1 MYFSGIYQLFLGNVV
16 PPRAHKGVTK
26 SKPCGSVSISGPGHY
41 DEGVWVSLQS
51 FSPPG
56 NQLRNA
62 SNCVSL
68 LHFQS
73 NFSYSLAQSAVSLS
87 VEAVL
92 GWGAWWSPRTSTTW
106 EDRTTATNVKHHK
119 SNALPQ
125 NLQTGDCKA
134 KMAQRCG
141 LFGQTSV
148 LLFKNKLPMFKN
160 WEVSHTFRSLSP
172 HETSRELGF
181 YLQMPTADWT

>member
-1 MYFSGIYQLFLGNVV
+1 MLSLQGHTRESLNQSRVAQCLSVV
-16 PPRAHKGVTK
+16 LDIT
-26 SKPCGSVSISGPGHY
+26 

-106 EDRTTATNVKHHK
+106 EDRTTATNVKHPK
-119 SNALPQ
+119 NNVLPQ

-134 KMAQRCG
+134 RWHRDVVCLARRAFYCLKISCQCLKTGRFHTHSD
-141 LFGQTSV
+141 LF
-148 LLFKNKLPMFKN
+148 
-160 WEVSHTFRSLSP
+160 LS

-181 YLQMPTADWT
+181 YLQMPIADWT